1 MTARLRILRWLF
13 RRGKRLVGAKQ
24 WHLARKCFE
33 QLLRL
38 SERGS
43 GAWQLAQ
50 VYLARIAERL
60 GERATARGHIRELL
74 RCQPADARWHYRLG
88 RLWRKEGRPA
98 GWQRALRHLRTA
110 VTGCPDR
117 AAYWAEF
124 GRCLA
129 DAGKPQ
135 AALRALR
142 RAWTLAP
149 RSLRYLAWL
158 LELLLACDRHAEAEQ
173 IVQQA
178 RFLHRRRTVFDSLH
192 CRYRFHILAAR
203 NRSPEP
209 GTPIL
214 LPFQRCH
221 ASPHSVSSPHSNS
234 WEFAP
239 NQLRRAG
246 ESPSGDEQ
254 PVGSTESVCNRS
266 TAQDAAHESVPGSPP
281 SWPTILRMD
290 LPQSS
295 LPSPVQ
301 FRRRR

>member
-13 RRGKRLVGAKQ
+13 RRGKRLVWAKQ
-24 WHLARKCFE
+24 WHLARRCFE

-43 GAWQLAQ
+43 GVWQLAQ

-74 RCQPADARWHYRLG
+74 RCQPGDARWHYRLG
-88 RLWRKEGRPA
+88 RLWRKEGRPT

-110 VTGCPDR
+110 VKRCPDR

-135 AALRALR
+135 AALCALR

-149 RSLRYLAWL
+149 GSLRYLAWL

-178 RFLHRRRTVFDSLH
+178 RFLHHRRTVFESLH
-192 CRYRFHILAAR
+192 CRCRFHILAAR
-203 NRSPEP
+203 NRSQELGP
-209 GTPIL
+209 PIL
-214 LPFQRCH
+214 LPFLRFT
-221 ASPHSVSSPHSNS
+221 ASPHSVSSPRPNS
-234 WEFAP
+234 CSSAP
-239 NQLRRAG
+239 SPVRQAG
-246 ESPSGDEQ
+246 ESQSGDGQ
-254 PVGSTESVCNRS
+254 PVGSTESVGNPS
-266 TAQDAAHESVPGSPP
+266 AIQDATHEPLPGSPQ
-281 SWPTILRMD
+281 SWPTIIRMD

-301 FRRRR
+301 FRRRG